1 MSDLQTHDISYYS
14 GCKLAKFSTLPFS
27 RSVSSSI
34 APFDLIHSNW
44 VDPLLLPQ
52 KGGSIYYVSFIDDHT
67 RYCWV
72 YLLKRQSDFIHVYST
87 FHSFVKTQHFVVI
100 KCFRCDL
107 GEEYTSIV
115 FFELLISDG
124 IMHKSSYIDTPQQ
137 NGVVKRRHRHII
149 KTAHSLLLFA
159 SVLSVF

>member
-1 MSDLQTHDISYYS
+1 MRSRCSYFGIDLLYFHLTS
-14 GCKLAKFSTLPFS
+14 FSS
-27 RSVSSSI
+27 RFYLWCSRLGHVSAPWLKYGPSPI
-34 APFDLIHSNW
+34 AT
-44 VDPLLLPQ
+44 

-87 FHSFVKTQHFVVI
+87 FHSFVETQHFVII

-107 GEEYTSIV
+107 GKEYTSTV
-115 FFELLISDG
+115 FSELLISDG
-124 IMHKSSYIDTPQQ
+124 IVHQSSCIDTPQQ
-137 NGVVKRRHRHII
+137 NGVVKRRYRHII

-159 SVLSVF
+159 SVPSVF